1 MLGFLR
7 QKVYPIGV
15 DLGSSSVK
23 LVQLSGAGKGLGLIA
38 AAQAEVP
45 YALRKDPSALQEWYV
60 ETVRELLSSKPF
72 KGTRVVTCLS
82 ARELLVQH
90 LRLAKMDE
98 EQLVKALPW
107 EAQGK
112 VPFDI
117 HRARLRHIIAGEVY
131 EGSETKQE
139 VILLA
144 ASHNVVEQHLSFI
157 ERAKMQID
165 SINVEPCALIN
176 CFSHLL
182 DKQNEVS
189 GGVMFIDL
197 GYSCTKV
204 VITHGLDIVFCRTIG
219 IAAKHMVQSICDIQ
233 GVSYEQAVLSQ
244 QNLVSEDLAQ
254 AMTLSHPNPSS
265 SSGSSNPAIYSS
277 IETEGM
283 EKKVSSGGT
292 TTLTESQ
299 ENPDVASVIAPTL
312 RSMFEELRSCVRY
325 HDLMFTGQPV
335 TKVIFV
341 GGQAKHTVLCQQ
353 VARGL
358 GLPAH
363 LGDPVARVSPETRT
377 GRHSDLES
385 DERHCEWAVA
395 FGLSLSNTNTK

>member
-23 LVQLSGAGKGLGLIA
+23 LVQLSGAGKGLDLIA

-45 YALRKDPSALQEWYV
+45 HAIRKNPSALQEWYV
-60 ETVRELLSSKPF
+60 ETVRELISGKPF
-72 KGTRVVTCLS
+72 KETRVITCLP

-98 EQLVKALPW
+98 EQLAKALPW

-117 HRARLRHIIAGEVY
+117 HRARLRHILAGEVY

-144 ASHNVVEQHLSFI
+144 ASHNVAEQHLSFI
-157 ERAKMQID
+157 ERAKLQID
-165 SINVEPCALIN
+165 SINVEPCALVN

-182 DKQNEVS
+182 DKQQEPS

-197 GYSCTKV
+197 GHSCTKV
-204 VITHGLDIVFCRTIG
+204 VITHGLNIVFCRTIG
-219 IAAKHMVQSICDIQ
+219 IAAEHMVQSICDKN
-233 GVSYEQAVLSQ
+233 GVNYEQAIAMQ
-244 QNLVSEDLAQ
+244 QDLTEDDLAT
-254 AMTLSHPNPSS
+254 AMKSSEPNSVSASPSS
-265 SSGSSNPAIYSS
+265 VQRDYSS
-277 IETEGM
+277 AEAGTAE
-283 EKKVSSGGT
+283 EVPLSGT
-292 TTLTESQ
+292 TTLTKSQ
-299 ENPDVASVIAPTL
+299 EAINVAGIIAPTL

-325 HDLMFTGQPV
+325 HDLMFAGQPV

-363 LGDPVARVSPETRT
+363 LGDPVARVVQETRT
-377 GRHSDLES
+377 GKHSDLES

-395 FGLSLSNTNTK
+395 FGLSLGGANTK

>member
-45 YALRKDPSALQEWYV
+45 HEIRGNPSALQEWYV
-60 ETVRELLSSKPF
+60 ETVRELISSKPF
-72 KGTRVVTCLS
+72 KDTRVVTCLP

-90 LRLAKMDE
+90 LRLAKMDD
-98 EQLVKALPW
+98 EQLEKTLPW

-131 EGSETKQE
+131 EGSETKME

-157 ERAKMQID
+157 GRTKVQID
-165 SINVEPCALIN
+165 SINVEPCALVN
-176 CFSHLL
+176 CFAHLL
-182 DKQNEVS
+182 DKQNGSS
-189 GGVMFIDL
+189 GRVMFIDL
-197 GYSCTKV
+197 GHSCTKV
-204 VITHGLDIVFCRTIG
+204 VITHGLNIVFCRTIG
-219 IAAKHMVQSICDIQ
+219 IAAEHMVRSICEVR
-233 GVSYEQAVLSQ
+233 GESYEQAVSSQ
-244 QNLVSEDLAQ
+244 QNLVADDLAN
-254 AMTLSHPNPSS
+254 AMKLSEQSQVIPSNS
-265 SSGSSNPAIYSS
+265 ATEVDYSS
-277 IETEGM
+277 MEAEGA
-283 EKKVSSGGT
+283 EDASVGVT
-292 TTLTESQ
+292 ATLTETQ
-299 ENPDVASVIAPTL
+299 EAPDVSSVIAPTL
-312 RSMFEELRSCVRY
+312 RSLCEELRSCVRY
-325 HDLMFTGQPV
+325 HDLMFDGQQV
-335 TKVIFV
+335 EKVIFV

-363 LGDPVARVSPETRT
+363 LGDPVARVVPETRT
-377 GRHSDLES
+377 GKHSDLES
-385 DERHCEWAVA
+385 SERHCEWAVA
-395 FGLSLSNTNTK
+395 FGLSLGGVNTK

>member
-45 YALRKDPSALQEWYV
+45 HEIRGNPSALQEWYV

-72 KGTRVVTCLS
+72 KETRVITCLP

-98 EQLVKALPW
+98 EQLEKTIPW

-131 EGSETKQE
+131 EGSETKME

-144 ASHNVVEQHLSFI
+144 ASHSVVEQHLSFI
-157 ERAKMQID
+157 GRIKVQID
-165 SINVEPCALIN
+165 SINVEPCALVN
-176 CFSHLL
+176 CFAHLL
-182 DKQNEVS
+182 DKQTESS

-197 GYSCTKV
+197 GHSCTKV

-219 IAAKHMVQSICDIQ
+219 IAAEHMIRSICDVK
-233 GVSYEQAVLSQ
+233 GESYEQAIISQ
-244 QNLVSEDLAQ
+244 QNLVAEDLAN
-254 AMTLSHPNPSS
+254 AMKLSAQSQVAPSKSAIEAATLSMQ
-265 SSGSSNPAIYSS
+265 A
-277 IETEGM
+277 EGL
-283 EKKVSSGGT
+283 EDGAVGGMA
-292 TTLTESQ
+292 TLTESQ
-299 ENPDVASVIAPTL
+299 EDLDVSTVIAPTL
-312 RSMFEELRSCVRY
+312 RSLCEELRSCVRY
-325 HDLMFTGQPV
+325 HDLMFDGHQV
-335 TKVIFV
+335 EKVIFV

-363 LGDPVARVSPETRT
+363 LGDPVARVAPETRT
-377 GRHSDLES
+377 GKHSDLES
-385 DERHCEWAVA
+385 SGRHCEWAVA
-395 FGLSLSNTNTK
+395 FGLSLGGVHTK

>member
-23 LVQLSGAGKGLGLIA
+23 LVQLSGAGKGLGLQA

-45 YALRKDPSALQEWYV
+45 HDIRGNPSALQEWYV

-72 KGTRVVTCLS
+72 KETRVITCLPS
-82 ARELLVQH
+82 RELLVQH

-98 EQLVKALPW
+98 EQLEKTLPW

-131 EGSETKQE
+131 EGSETKLE

-144 ASHNVVEQHLSFI
+144 ASHSVVEQHLSFI
-157 ERAKMQID
+157 GRTKMQID
-165 SINVEPCALIN
+165 SINVEPCALVN
-176 CFSHLL
+176 CFAHLL
-182 DKQNEVS
+182 DKQHES
-189 GGVMFIDL
+189 SRGVMFIDL
-197 GYSCTKV
+197 GHSCTKV
-204 VITHGLDIVFCRTIG
+204 VITHGLNIVFCRTIG
-219 IAAKHMVQSICDIQ
+219 IAAEHMVRLICDVKGESYDQAIQ
-233 GVSYEQAVLSQ
+233 SQ
-244 QNLVSEDLAQ
+244 QNLAADDLANAMKLSEQSQSAPIGTAKESDHLSMQ
-254 AMTLSHPNPSS
+254 A
-265 SSGSSNPAIYSS
+265 
-277 IETEGM
+277 EGV
-283 EKKVSSGGT
+283 EDESVGGT
-292 TTLTESQ
+292 ATLTESA
-299 ENPDVASVIAPTL
+299 EELDVSSVIAPTL
-312 RSMFEELRSCVRY
+312 RSLCEELRSCVRY
-325 HDLMFTGQPV
+325 HDLMFEGQQV
-335 TKVIFV
+335 EKVIFV

-363 LGDPVARVSPETRT
+363 LGDPAARVVPETRT
-377 GRHSDLES
+377 GKHSDLES
-385 DERHCEWAVA
+385 SERHCEWAVA
-395 FGLSLSNTNTK
+395 FGLSLGGVHTK

>member
-45 YALRKDPSALQEWYV
+45 HEIRRNPSALQEWYV

-72 KGTRVVTCLS
+72 KDTRAITCLP

-98 EQLVKALPW
+98 EQLEKALLW

-131 EGSETKQE
+131 EGSDTKME
-139 VILLA
+139 VILMA

-157 ERAKMQID
+157 GRTKMQIE
-165 SINVEPCALIN
+165 SINVEPCALVN
-176 CFSHLL
+176 CFAHLL
-182 DKQNEVS
+182 DKQQESS

-197 GYSCTKV
+197 GHSCTKV
-204 VITHGLDIVFCRTIG
+204 LITHGLDIVFCRTIG
-219 IAAKHMVQSICDIQ
+219 IAAEHMVRSICDVK
-233 GVSYEQAVLSQ
+233 GESYDQAITSQ
-244 QNLVSEDLAQ
+244 QNLVADDLANAMKLSERSQ
-254 AMTLSHPNPSS
+254 AVPSDS
-265 SSGSSNPAIYSS
+265 ANAADHSFDQAEDVED
-277 IETEGM
+277 ETVG
-283 EKKVSSGGT
+283 VT
-292 TTLTESQ
+292 ATLTESP
-299 ENPDVASVIAPTL
+299 EELAVSAVIAPTV
-312 RSMFEELRSCVRY
+312 RSLCEELRSCVRY
-325 HDLMFTGQPV
+325 HDLMFEGRQV
-335 TKVIFV
+335 EKVIFV
-341 GGQAKHTVLCQQ
+341 GGQAKNTVLCQQ

-377 GRHSDLES
+377 GKHSDLES
-385 DERHCEWAVA
+385 GERHCEWAVA
-395 FGLSLSNTNTK
+395 FGLSLGGVDKK

>member
-23 LVQLSGAGKGLGLIA
+23 LVQLSGAGKGLGLVA

-45 YALRKDPSALQEWYV
+45 HEIRGNPSAVQEWYV

-72 KGTRVVTCLS
+72 KETRVITCLP

-98 EQLVKALPW
+98 ELLEKTLPW

-131 EGSETKQE
+131 EGSETKME

-144 ASHNVVEQHLSFI
+144 ASHSVVEQHLSFI
-157 ERAKMQID
+157 GRTKMQID
-165 SINVEPCALIN
+165 SINVEPCALVN
-176 CFSHLL
+176 CFAHLL
-182 DKQNEVS
+182 NKQHDSS

-197 GYSCTKV
+197 GHSCTKV
-204 VITHGLDIVFCRTIG
+204 VITHGLNIVFCRTIG
-219 IAAKHMVQSICDIQ
+219 IAAEHMIRSICEAK
-233 GVSYEQAVLSQ
+233 GESYEQAIASQ
-244 QNLVSEDLAQ
+244 QNLSAEDLAI
-254 AMTLSHPNPSS
+254 AM
-265 SSGSSNPAIYSS
+265 
-277 IETEGM
+277 
-283 EKKVSSGGT
+283 KVSERSQVDPSHSAVKANCSSMQAEGDEDKSMGGT
-292 TTLTESQ
+292 ATLTESP
-299 ENPDVASVIAPTL
+299 EEIDVATVMAPTI
-312 RSMFEELRSCVRY
+312 RSLCEELRSCVRY
-325 HDLMFTGQPV
+325 HDLMFEGQQV
-335 TKVIFV
+335 EKVIFV

-377 GRHSDLES
+377 GKHSDLES
-385 DERHCEWAVA
+385 GERHCDWAVA
-395 FGLSLSNTNTK
+395 FGLSLSGVHTK